1 MGKDSGVRGEDS
13 GSRGAGFEL
22 SQIWALGGFSGD
34 SGFRGKGFGFSRGRI
49 RVFVGRVSAG
59 FRGGRLRAFVG
70 RIFVR
75 IRAFAGE
82 GFRLPQGFELSFGR

>member
-1 MGKDSGVRGEDS
+1 MSWAFVGIWAVVGKDSGVRGEDS

-59 FRGGRLRAFVG
+59 FRG
-70 RIFVR
+70 
-75 IRAFAGE
+75 E
-82 GFRLPQGFELSFGR
+82 GFGLSWGGFS